1 MDDKL
6 LKEALHKVMEQDVE
20 AIEDAMKNTPEHVF
34 SNAFENEMEALI
46 RKSSKNYITIGKR
59 TVRKA
64 SMIAVVA
71 IMLFACV
78 GFSPIGKA
86 VWDYC
91 AIVFQKES
99 FGNISM
105 GLGRAAY
112 DGENVY
118 FLSNEIVYSY
128 NVNSNELEELH
139 LQDET
144 PVRTSMFVQ
153 DEFIYYASVG
163 ENSGLKRISKDGV
176 TVEQIMDY
184 ENGFQQIFL
193 DEKNAYILESIEG
206 SLVVKDLQTG
216 EEKELF
222 SSVLSYFVDEDK
234 VYVIAR
240 EYEIPY
246 LYIARKA
253 ELQFVK
259 QDLSFVPIA
268 IYVDDN
274 ELYLAQQGDYQIVK
288 INDGEEEKLPVF
300 ATYYQVIDGKI
311 IYLDATTYFDSCF
324 DLVSYDMKSGQSEV
338 ICENV
343 FDFAVLD
350 ADYIYIQCDTIPNSE
365 FYLYDY
371 KELLNI
377 KK

>member
-1 MDDKL
+1 MWIVISAVVM
-6 LKEALHKVMEQDVE
+6 ALTIVVAGILFTGKGQTVEFKVLSEQDYPQEICSDV
-20 AIEDAMKNTPEHVF
+20 IPEYR
-34 SNAFENEMEALI
+34 SLERAL
-46 RKSSKNYITIGKR
+46 
-59 TVRKA
+59 
-64 SMIAVVA
+64 
-71 IMLFACV
+71 ACV
-78 GFSPIGKA
+78 
-86 VWDYC
+86 V
-91 AIVFQKES
+91 
-99 FGNISM
+99 
-105 GLGRAAY
+105 
-112 DGENVY
+112 
-118 FLSNEIVYSY
+118 
-128 NVNSNELEELH
+128 
-139 LQDET
+139 
-144 PVRTSMFVQ
+144 
-153 DEFIYYASVG
+153 
-163 ENSGLKRISKDGV
+163 
-176 TVEQIMDY
+176 
-184 ENGFQQIFL
+184 
-193 DEKNAYILESIEG
+193 
-206 SLVVKDLQTG
+206 
-216 EEKELF
+216 
-222 SSVLSYFVDEDK
+222 EDK